1 MLTFPVIICYIYC
14 MGGSTKTLTVLKYQ
28 GEDLE
33 FVAEI
38 PLIES
43 GRLLDV
49 LNAHKISIN
58 QSCGGFGSCTTCR
71 IFVKFGQEKL
81 SEKSEL
87 ELEHARDRGFAMNE
101 RLACQT
107 EFDVLTIQNLEIIL
121 PQ

>member
-1 MLTFPVIICYIYC
+1 MD
-14 MGGSTKTLTVLKYQ
+14 GSTKTLTVLKYQ
-28 GEDLE
+28 GTDLE

-71 IFVKFGQEKL
+71 IFVKSGLEKL

-87 ELEHARDRGFAMNE
+87 ELEHAQDRGFSPHE

-107 EFDVLTIQNLEIIL
+107 EFDLQSLQRLEIIL